1 MACQVHQASN
11 HDDPRHAHPLGNL
24 DRTRQCQWFSPSSGG
39 FASTASTSAPTSEWA
54 GDDPEFPE
62 LRWRFNACFDERSR
76 AEAEGAWYRERGYSN
91 VDLRCRTTRYQ
102 AQRHVTT
109 S

>member
-1 MACQVHQASN
+1 MTPPDTHI
-11 HDDPRHAHPLGNL
+11 RWEIWIG
-24 DRTRQCQWFSPSSGG
+24 
-39 FASTASTSAPTSEWA
+39 EWA

-62 LRWRFNACFDERSR
+62 LRWRFNTCFDERSR
-76 AEAEGAWYRERGYSN
+76 AEAEGTWYRERGYSN

-102 AQRHVTT
+102 ARRHVTT

>member
-1 MACQVHQASN
+1 MTPPDTHI
-11 HDDPRHAHPLGNL
+11 RWEIWIG
-24 DRTRQCQWFSPSSGG
+24 
-39 FASTASTSAPTSEWA
+39 EWT
-54 GDDPEFPE
+54 GDDPE

-102 AQRHVTT
+102 VRRHVTT